1 MYIEKEMAY
10 WLDRIDGLGKKRLQ
24 KLREVL
30 GENTED
36 TAARLYEMNEAQVR
50 ELFAECFG
58 ENNKDER
65 VIRSVLEAGRLDPAA
80 EYTALIRQGVQFYIK
95 EDEEYPPRLRTIPD
109 PPEVLYVAG
118 KLPSPVMPA
127 LAVIGARDASPYG
140 REQAKRFAKELS
152 EVGIQI
158 ISGMARGVDGIA
170 GRAALPGSG
179 GSFAVL
185 GCGVDICYPPENRD
199 LYDALKERGGL
210 ISEYH
215 PGTLP
220 KAGLFPARNRIIS
233 GLSDALLVTEAR
245 LRSGTL
251 ITTDAALEQ
260 GREIFAIPGRISD
273 PFSMGCNEL
282 IRQGAQLA
290 ADPGQI
296 IEFFY
301 GIHGEVPEEEAALER
316 ARSDSIRK
324 SMPREEGVL
333 YELLDANESRHSEIL
348 LPALACE
355 LRRPVGAGEMKTLL
369 MKLVLKG
376 YAIEEGNGWYRRGK

>member
-1 MYIEKEMAY
+1 MYTEKEMAY
-10 WLDRIDGLGKKRLQ
+10 WLDRIDGLGKRRLQ

-30 GENTED
+30 GENTEN

-80 EYTALIRQGVQFYIK
+80 EYAALIRQGVQFYTK
-95 EDEEYPPRLRTIPD
+95 EDEDYPARLRSIPD

-118 KLPSPVMPA
+118 RLPSSEAPS

-152 EVGIQI
+152 EAGIQI

-170 GRAALPGSG
+170 GRAALSGSG

-199 LYDALKERGGL
+199 LYENLKERGGL

-233 GLSDALLVTEAR
+233 GLSDALLVTESR

-301 GIHGEVPEEEAALER
+301 GIQGEVAEEEAALQR

-333 YELLDANESRHSEIL
+333 YELLDMNELRHSEIL

-376 YAIEEGNGWYRRGK
+376 YAVEEGNGWYRRGK

>member
-1 MYIEKEMAY
+1 MYTEKEMAY

-80 EYTALIRQGVQFYIK
+80 EYTALIRQGVQFYTK
-95 EDEEYPPRLRTIPD
+95 EDEEYPPRLRIIPD

-152 EVGIQI
+152 EAGIQI

-333 YELLDANESRHSEIL
+333 YELLDVNESRHSEIL

-376 YAIEEGNGWYRRGK
+376 YAVEEGNGWYRRGK

>member
-1 MYIEKEMAY
+1 M
-10 WLDRIDGLGKKRLQ
+10 
-24 KLREVL
+24 
-30 GENTED
+30 
-36 TAARLYEMNEAQVR
+36 
-50 ELFAECFG
+50 LF
-58 ENNKDER
+58 R
-65 VIRSVLEAGRLDPAA
+65 
-80 EYTALIRQGVQFYIK
+80 
-95 EDEEYPPRLRTIPD
+95 
-109 PPEVLYVAG
+109 
-118 KLPSPVMPA
+118 
-127 LAVIGARDASPYG
+127 
-140 REQAKRFAKELS
+140 
-152 EVGIQI
+152 
-158 ISGMARGVDGIA
+158 
-170 GRAALPGSG
+170 
-179 GSFAVL
+179 
-185 GCGVDICYPPENRD
+185 
-199 LYDALKERGGL
+199 
-210 ISEYH
+210 
-215 PGTLP
+215 
-220 KAGLFPARNRIIS
+220 
-233 GLSDALLVTEAR
+233 SDALLVTEAR

>member
-1 MYIEKEMAY
+1 MYTEKEMAY

-36 TAARLYEMNEAQVR
+36 TAARLYEMDEAQVR

-80 EYTALIRQGVQFYIK
+80 EYTALIRQGVQFYTK

-333 YELLDANESRHSEIL
+333 YELLDVNESRHSEIL

-376 YAIEEGNGWYRRGK
+376 YAVEEGNGWYRRGK